1 MKELLR
7 KLLRGW
13 KIYKNRTSYN
23 RLYNQMMQKNP
34 ELKKYA
40 DGEKEWLVKW
50 RQYDKK
56 LSPYAYRIFSRY
68 VGNNMNILPLE
79 IFANVVEPVMT
90 PQKFVEYYGDKNV
103 LPRLVD
109 KKFLPITYLRN
120 INGIYY
126 INDYEI
132 ISEENVSTILMKISV
147 DSIIVKPSMEGSG
160 RGVDMFYK
168 NDTNEWVNQR
178 KDKLTLDYLKRTYK
192 ENYLIQEKVS
202 QSNYLAQFN
211 STSVNTIR
219 VAVYRNEKN
228 DVEILGAVLRIGAT
242 GSIMDNAHQGG
253 VFCGID
259 DNGVLGKYVC
269 NYLGVKYEIFNDI
282 DFANNIYKIPNYE
295 QVILFATNV
304 IKTVLHH
311 NIIALDIY
319 MDVDDCPKLIELN
332 VGSFSA
338 WFFQFAGNP
347 TLGKY
352 THEIMERCR
361 NNYTIGGFT
370 INI

>member
-13 KIYKNRTSYN
+13 RIYKNRRSYY
-23 RLYNQMMQKNP
+23 RLYDQMMEKNSIPQKC
-34 ELKKYA
+34 A
-40 DGEKEWLVKW
+40 DGEKEWLQIW
-50 RQYDKK
+50 HSYDENIK
-56 LSPYAYRIFSRY
+56 PYAYRVFSRY
-68 VGNNMNILPLE
+68 VGNNMDILPLE
-79 IFANVVEPVMT
+79 VFANVVEPVMM
-90 PQKFVEYYGDKNV
+90 PQKFVEYYGDKNM
-103 LPRLVD
+103 LPRLVERGY
-109 KKFLPITYLRN
+109 LPTTYLRN
-120 INGIYY
+120 INGTYY
-126 INDYEI
+126 TDKYEVI
-132 ISEENVSTILMKISV
+132 QEDNLSQLLVKIPVS
-147 DSIIVKPSMEGSG
+147 SIIVKPSLEGSG
-160 RGVDMFYK
+160 RGVDMFYR
-168 NDTNEWVNQR
+168 NDTNEWINQR
-178 KDKLTLDYLKRTYK
+178 QKKLTLDYLKQAYK
-192 ENYLIQEKVS
+192 KNYLIQEKAA

-219 VAVYRNEKN
+219 MAVYRNEKN
-228 DVEILGAVLRIGAT
+228 DVEILGAVLRIGAS

-259 DNGVLGKYVC
+259 DNGVLNKYVC

-295 QVILFATNV
+295 QVKLFAKNV

-361 NNYTIGGFT
+361 NNYTVGGFT